1 MDSLMPWIGGK
12 KLLRDAVIA
21 RFPDKFERYVE
32 VFGGAA
38 WVLFRKDQHAKIEV
52 YNDADSNLV
61 NLFRCVKYHPAELQ
75 RELSLLIHS
84 RETFADYRA
93 QHDVSG
99 MTDIQ
104 RAARFYFLVR
114 CSYGADQRTFSCSSK
129 RLSLDHIANIHNRLD
144 KVIIEHRDFERLI
157 HVYDRNE
164 TLFFCDP
171 PYMDSEGYYSGFST
185 DDHER
190 LKTVLT
196 GIKGHFILTYNDHP
210 YIHDLY
216 RDYKIEEVSRNN
228 SLKTRYGSSKYREL
242 IISNY

>member
-75 RELSLLIHS
+75 RELSLLINS
-84 RETFADYRA
+84 RETFADYRS
-93 QHDVSG
+93 QHNVSG

-104 RAARFYFLVR
+104 R
-114 CSYGADQRTFSCSSK
+114 D
-129 RLSLDHIANIHNRLD
+129 
-144 KVIIEHRDFERLI
+144 
-157 HVYDRNE
+157 
-164 TLFFCDP
+164 
-171 PYMDSEGYYSGFST
+171 MDSEGYYSGFST

-228 SLKTRYGSSKYREL
+228 SLKTRYGSSKYQEL